1 MKIKTKL
8 ALRFALI
15 IGSILLLFS
24 ITIYYF
30 SSAYQLKEFKSR
42 LKYKAIN
49 TGIRL
54 VNLPEIDSSLLA
66 RMDKITINQLYDE
79 TREIYDYNNK
89 KLLYYFNEGKT
100 PFSSTISIINTIKK
114 NGQIS
119 YSEGQR
125 DVVGIL
131 YPKDNPKFI
140 IICSAIDFNGI
151 KDLNNLKLI
160 LIISLVVSLIIII
173 ISALFYSREALK
185 PISKI
190 IMQMDNITASHL
202 HSRVIVDERKDEI
215 AALALTFNNMIDR
228 IEEAFNMQ
236 KNFVSHASHELRTP
250 LTSIKGQI
258 DVALMRARD
267 IEEYISILNSI
278 NSDIQILTE
287 LTNGFLDMAES
298 GMDDHKLKTEKIRV
312 DDVLFYVKN
321 EFREKH
327 NKYNINISFENT
339 IDDDSK
345 LILHAN
351 LSLLKILFYNLIDNA
366 CKFSDN
372 KSVNVIISTSEQFY
386 LIIYFID
393 NGIGIPESEINKI
406 TEPFYRASNI
416 SGKSGYGIG
425 LSIVKQIVSLHN
437 GQINITSE
445 LNKGSTVKL
454 TFLN

>member
-1 MKIKTKL
+1 MKIRTKL

-30 SSAYQLKEFKSR
+30 SSQYR
-42 LKYKAIN
+42 LKDFQNRLTNRVITSTKLLENVAGVDTSVLNKIDKN
-49 TGIRL
+49 T
-54 VNLPEIDSSLLA
+54 VNLLF
-66 RMDKITINQLYDE
+66 DE
-79 TREIYDYNNK
+79 TNFIYDYNNNLIYKYNESK
-89 KLLYYFNEGKT
+89 KTFSLNVDILY
-100 PFSSTISIINTIKK
+100 SIKRNGNIK
-114 NGQIS
+114 
-119 YSEGQR
+119 YSEGLR
-125 DVVGIL
+125 DIIGIA
-131 YPKDNPKFI
+131 YPEKNPKYI
-140 IICSAIDFNGI
+140 IICSAIDYYGING
-151 KDLNNLKLI
+151 LNNLKLI
-160 LIISLVVSLIIII
+160 LVLSLIVSLIIII

-190 IMQMDNITASHL
+190 IIQMDNITASHL
-202 HSRVIVDERKDEI
+202 NSRVIVDERKDEI
-215 AALALTFNNMIDR
+215 AALALTFNNLIDR

-298 GMDDHKLKTEKIRV
+298 GMNDHKLKTEKIRV

>member
-1 MKIKTKL
+1 MKIRTKL

-30 SSAYQLKEFKSR
+30 SSQYR
-42 LKYKAIN
+42 LKDFQNRLTNRVITSTKLLENVAGVDTSVLNKIDKN
-49 TGIRL
+49 T
-54 VNLPEIDSSLLA
+54 VNLLF
-66 RMDKITINQLYDE
+66 DE
-79 TREIYDYNNK
+79 TNFIYDYNNNLIYKYNESK
-89 KLLYYFNEGKT
+89 KTFSLNVDILY
-100 PFSSTISIINTIKK
+100 SIKRNGNIK
-114 NGQIS
+114 
-119 YSEGQR
+119 YSEGLR
-125 DVVGIL
+125 DIIGIA
-131 YPKDNPKFI
+131 YPEKNPKYI
-140 IICSAIDFNGI
+140 IICSAIDYYGING
-151 KDLNNLKLI
+151 LNNLKLI
-160 LIISLVVSLIIII
+160 LVLSLIVSLIIII

-190 IMQMDNITASHL
+190 IIQMDNITASHL
-202 HSRVIVDERKDEI
+202 NSRVIVDERKDEI
-215 AALALTFNNMIDR
+215 AALALTFNNLIDR

>member
-1 MKIKTKL
+1 M
-8 ALRFALI
+8 
-15 IGSILLLFS
+15 
-24 ITIYYF
+24 
-30 SSAYQLKEFKSR
+30 
-42 LKYKAIN
+42 
-49 TGIRL
+49 
-54 VNLPEIDSSLLA
+54 
-66 RMDKITINQLYDE
+66 
-79 TREIYDYNNK
+79 
-89 KLLYYFNEGKT
+89 
-100 PFSSTISIINTIKK
+100 
-114 NGQIS
+114 
-119 YSEGQR
+119 
-125 DVVGIL
+125 
-131 YPKDNPKFI
+131 
-140 IICSAIDFNGI
+140 
-151 KDLNNLKLI
+151 
-160 LIISLVVSLIIII
+160 
-173 ISALFYSREALK
+173 
-185 PISKI
+185 
-190 IMQMDNITASHL
+190 
-202 HSRVIVDERKDEI
+202 
-215 AALALTFNNMIDR
+215 
-228 IEEAFNMQ
+228 
-236 KNFVSHASHELRTP
+236 
-250 LTSIKGQI
+250 
-258 DVALMRARD
+258 
-267 IEEYISILNSI
+267 
-278 NSDIQILTE
+278 
-287 LTNGFLDMAES
+287 
-298 GMDDHKLKTEKIRV
+298 
-312 DDVLFYVKN
+312 LFYVKN

>member
-1 MKIKTKL
+1 MKIRTKL

-30 SSAYQLKEFKSR
+30 SSQYR
-42 LKYKAIN
+42 LKDFQNRLTNRVITSTKLLENVAGVDTSVLNKIDKN
-49 TGIRL
+49 T
-54 VNLPEIDSSLLA
+54 VNLLF
-66 RMDKITINQLYDE
+66 DE
-79 TREIYDYNNK
+79 TNFIYDYNNNLIYKYNESK
-89 KLLYYFNEGKT
+89 KTFSLNVDILY
-100 PFSSTISIINTIKK
+100 SIKRNGNIK
-114 NGQIS
+114 
-119 YSEGQR
+119 YSEGLR
-125 DVVGIL
+125 DIIGIA
-131 YPKDNPKFI
+131 YPEKNPKY
-140 IICSAIDFNGI
+140 IICSAIDYYGI
-151 KDLNNLKLI
+151 TGLNNLKLI
-160 LIISLVVSLIIII
+160 LVLSLIVSLIIII

-190 IMQMDNITASHL
+190 IIQMDNITASHL
-202 HSRVIVDERKDEI
+202 NSRVIVDERKDEI
-215 AALALTFNNMIDR
+215 AALALTFNNLIDR